1 MPKLSFLIKRIRYL
15 DYKAMFNAVDEV
27 SRASHK
33 PKLFILRDVVYCGL
47 KYGASPYDYKIFGFE
62 ELNRAQ
68 RATFVT
74 RSRAYDLDH
83 LLNDPAAKHYVN
95 NNFEFLQEYKDFVK
109 RKWIN
114 VDEASFDDFVEL
126 VGDADA
132 IMLKPIDEAGGKG
145 VEKVK
150 RKNFDS
156 LESMYEYVKNS
167 GKKLAEEVV
176 IQHPDLAAIY
186 PYSLNTCRLV
196 TVLSE
201 EKGPHIMYAIIRI
214 GSHGMEIDNI
224 SSGGMYCPINVET
237 GVICGP
243 GCDYNVN
250 TYECHPDTG
259 VKLEGIQ
266 IPRWEEVK
274 SLVMEATKVH
284 PELALL
290 GWDVAISTTDLQLIE
305 ANDYPG
311 NEPMQMKGHI
321 QGTKQGLLPEYRKY
335 VKGI

>member
-1 MPKLSFLIKRIRYL
+1 MPKLGFLIKRIRYL
-15 DYKAMFNAVDEV
+15 DYEAMFKAVDEV
-27 SRASHK
+27 HKSSHK
-33 PKLFILRDVVYCGL
+33 PKLFILADMIYCGF

-62 ELNRAQ
+62 ELNGAQ
-68 RATFVT
+68 RSTFVT

-83 LLNDPAAKHYVN
+83 LLNDPDAKHFVN
-95 NNFEFLQEYKDFVK
+95 NKFEFLKEYKDFVK

-114 VDEASFDDFVEL
+114 VDEAEFEDFKHL
-126 VGDADA
+126 IGDAES

-145 VEKVK
+145 IEKLK
-150 RKNFDS
+150 RKDFES
-156 LESMYEYVKNS
+156 LEAMFDYVKKS
-167 GKKLAEEVV
+167 GKKLAEEVI
-176 IQHPDLAAIY
+176 IQHPVLNEIY
-186 PYSLNTCRLV
+186 PKSLNTCRLV
-196 TVLSE
+196 TVLG

-224 SSGGMYCPINVET
+224 SSGGMYCPIDVET
-237 GVICGP
+237 GVIIGP

-250 TYECHPDTG
+250 TYVTHPDTG

-266 IPRWEEVK
+266 IPKWDEVK
-274 SLVMEATKVH
+274 ALVNEATKVH

-290 GWDVAISTTDLQLIE
+290 GWDVAISEKDVQLIE

-311 NEPMQMKGHI
+311 NEPMQMKGHVK
-321 QGTKQGLLPEYRKY
+321 GTKQGILPEYRKY